1 MKRVVFG
8 IALALLC
15 LIGLVPLTTNIGR
28 TKGNMDPV
36 QMKYKTSVV
45 TQDIV
50 SGTGTIIFLDFEG
63 GFWGIVGD
71 DGKHYDPVDLG
82 QFQVDGLRVWFE
94 AEVLHD
100 VISFHMWGEMA
111 SIIHI
116 ENLGLKSDVWSVCK
130 AFGSTLGQPGFD
142 AKCDFDG
149 NGKIDIADVAIAVKQ
164 FARTVM

>member
-1 MKRVVFG
+1 MKRVVSG

-28 TKGNMDPV
+28 IKGEMNLV
-36 QMKYKTSVV
+36 QMMYKTSGA

-50 SGTGTIIFLDFEG
+50 SGTGTIVFLDFEG

-71 DGKHYDPVDLG
+71 DGRHYDPVNLG
-82 QFQVDGLRVWFE
+82 QFQINGLRVWFE

-100 VISFHMWGEMA
+100 VVSFHMWGEMV

-116 ENLGLKSDVWSVCK
+116 ENFGLKSDPWFVCK
-130 AFGSTLGQPGFD
+130 AFGSTLGQPRFD
-142 AKCDFDG
+142 ANCDLDG
-149 NGKIDIADVAIAVKQ
+149 NGKIDITDVAIAVKQ
-164 FARTVM
+164 FARTMM

>member
-1 MKRVVFG
+1 MKRVVSG
-8 IALALLC
+8 IALTLLC
-15 LIGLVPLTTNIGR
+15 LIGLVQLTTNIGR
-28 TKGNMDPV
+28 IKGKMNLV
-36 QMKYKTSVV
+36 QMKYKTSAA

-50 SGTGTIIFLDFEG
+50 SGTGTIIFLGFEG

-71 DGKHYDPVDLG
+71 DGKHYDPVNLG
-82 QFQVDGLRVWFE
+82 QFQVNGLRVWFE

-100 VISFHMWGEMA
+100 VVSFHMWGEMV

-130 AFGSTLGQPGFD
+130 AFGSTLGQSRFD
-142 AKCDFDG
+142 ANCDFDG

-164 FARTVM
+164 FERTVM

>member
-1 MKRVVFG
+1 MQRVVSG
-8 IALALLC
+8 IALTLLC
-15 LIGLVPLTTNIGR
+15 LIGLVQLTTNIGR
-28 TKGNMDPV
+28 IKGKMNLV
-36 QMKYKTSVV
+36 QMKYKTSAA

-50 SGTGTIIFLDFEG
+50 SGTGTIIFLGFEG

-71 DGKHYDPVDLG
+71 DGKHYDPVNLG
-82 QFQVDGLRVWFE
+82 QFQVNGSRVWFE

-100 VISFHMWGEMA
+100 AVSFHMWGKMV

-130 AFGSTLGQPGFD
+130 AFGSTRGQPRFD
-142 AKCDFDG
+142 TNCDFDG
-149 NGKIDIADVAIAVKQ
+149 NGKIDIKDVAIAVKQ